1 MKPSAQLRLQLGN
14 QLTHSEFIDDAKIF
28 LEKLFTQLLEK
39 NIQLET
45 QWNIDHLC
53 YRVTTLARYEE
64 QKNNF
69 RQFATLLS
77 EIEVHDRMISTF
89 KLEDSLVFCDWQID
103 VVELP
108 APKPSKKTIE
118 GFEHIEVV
126 VDKPFSEIKTK
137 YNECTFDESGLKKN
151 FNQELEINLGTYSL
165 KFHYLSL
172 ESVVRFEQ
180 NKKFFNAVKKM
191 KILDDFR
198 ENSPIIS
205 GSCSLGIDINTSGV
219 DILMCAKDLNAF
231 KNTLTKKFGSEL
243 DFKIKNHVING
254 ELSVVA
260 NFSFEDILFEV
271 FAQHQHP
278 VLQTANRHF
287 LIQERLLKLGQE
299 PLRKKIIA
307 LKQIGLDAESAFAK
321 VLNLKGNSFDELL
334 RIQSFSDLELKEI
347 LNLRN

>member
-1 MKPSAQLRLQLGN
+1 M
-14 QLTHSEFIDDAKIF
+14 THSEFIDAAKIF
-28 LEKLFTQLLEK
+28 LEKLFAQSLEK

-53 YRVTTLARYEE
+53 YRVTTLVRYEN
-64 QKNNF
+64 QKSNF
-69 RQFATLLS
+69 CRFATLLS
-77 EIEVHDRMISTF
+77 ESEVNGRMISTF
-89 KLEDSLVFCDWQID
+89 KLEDPLVFRDWQMDI
-103 VVELP
+103 VELP

-126 VDKPFSEIKTK
+126 VDKPFSEIKKK
-137 YNECTFDESGLKKN
+137 YNECTFDESGLEKN
-151 FNQELEINLGTYSL
+151 FNQELEIKLDTYSL

-180 NKKFFNAVKKM
+180 NKKAFNAVKKM

-198 ENSPIIS
+198 DNSPLIS
-205 GSCSLGIDINTSGV
+205 GSCPLGIDISTSDV

-254 ELSVVA
+254 KPSVVA

-287 LIQERLLKLGQE
+287 LIQERLIKLGKE

-307 LKQIGLDAESAFAK
+307 LKQSGLKTESAFAK
-321 VLNLKGNSFDELL
+321 VLTLEGNSFDELL

-347 LNLRN
+347 LNLRNRS